1 MINPVVLHVLI
12 LWGVLAVAL
21 GTLWL
26 LSRLGVSLA
35 GLPYAGVFGF
45 IGAAF
50 GVVVGLTT
58 FFASEHYA
66 AVGRRRGTRRASW
79 RRSSP

>member
-1 MINPVVLHVLI
+1 MINPVVLPVLI

-35 GLPYAGVFGF
+35 GLPYAGVFGSS
-45 IGAAF
+45 APP
-50 GVVVGLTT
+50 
-58 FFASEHYA
+58 S
-66 AVGRRRGTRRASW
+66 ASW
-79 RRSSP
+79 SG